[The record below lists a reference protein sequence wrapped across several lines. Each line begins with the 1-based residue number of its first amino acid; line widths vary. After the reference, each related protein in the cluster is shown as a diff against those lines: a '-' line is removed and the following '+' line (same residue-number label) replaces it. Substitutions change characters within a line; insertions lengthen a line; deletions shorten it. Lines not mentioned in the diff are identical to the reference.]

1 MKDMKAD
8 KPIIYETQYSDDN
21 AKQINEEIRQA
32 YADKADQGYLIDYP
46 TVYIIDQPGKQSK
59 YRHDY
64 TVYVGETIDIQRRT
78 LEHLNGDA
86 ERRTDWQGLKNANNA
101 HMFVIGHKH
110 FNKSLT
116 LDIENRMMQY
126 LSSVDAVSHLNNRRE
141 NAQRMYYTEDEF
153 VPIFNKIWDSL
164 AAKKKYKYLFPARSE
179 VEKSAIFKASP
190 FNKLTPEQNKAKDLI
205 LQRVQE
211 VLDKKDTGQ
220 LILVTGDAGAG
231 KTVLMSNVY
240 YDLAKLTGK
249 DGNKISLAM
258 MVNHD
263 EQLKVYQQIAKKL
276 GIGDERSVLKPA
288 SFIHRFSS
296 DNPVDIAFV
305 DEAHLLRT
313 QKNQGYT
320 SETAN
325 MLVDIRQRAKI
336 VVAIYD
342 EKQVLSKTQI
352 WEGDSF
358 DKLKKGIGK
367 ENIIHL
373 CKQMRIDAEDQTIK
387 WLDNVIKKG
396 LIGKVPEDN
405 KYEIKVFKKP
415 QDMQKAIQ
423 EKNDDQN
430 NGISRMVATYDW
442 EYSSKSSPKDGS
454 EYWQVS
460 EGDWKM
466 PWNYQVEKPRKTDN
480 GVSYKELPWAQ
491 QPVTIEE
498 IGSTYT
504 VQGFDLNYV
513 GVEIGPS
520 VKLENGVIKYFPE
533 ESCNKEAVQKRA
545 LMNGKGKSFAKKLLP
560 NELNVLLTRGV
571 HGLYLHAV
579 DPALQH
585 ALEEAAGKDR
595 VVE

>member
-1 MKDMKAD
+1 MEVDE
-8 KPIIYETQYSDDN
+8 PIIYETQYSDSN
-21 AKQINEEIRQA
+21 AKQINEEIRQT
-32 YADKADQGYLIDYP
+32 YSDKADQEYLIDYP

-86 ERRTDWQGLKNANNA
+86 ERRTDWQGLKEADNA

-141 NAQRMYYTEDEF
+141 NAQRMYYTEKEF
-153 VPIFNKIWDSL
+153 RPIFNKIWDAL
-164 AAKKKYKYLFPARSE
+164 AAKEEYKYLFPARSE
-179 VEKSAIFKASP
+179 IEKSAIFKASP
-190 FNKLTPEQNKAKDLI
+190 FNKLTSEQIEAKDLI
-205 LQRVQE
+205 LQRVRE
-211 VLDKKDTGQ
+211 VFDKNETGQ

-240 YDLAKLTGK
+240 YDLAKLVGK
-249 DGNKISLAM
+249 DGEKFSLVM
-258 MVNHD
+258 MVNHN

-276 GIGDERSVLKPA
+276 GIGDEKTVLKPA
-288 SFIHRFSS
+288 SFINHYSP
-296 DNPVDIAFV
+296 DDPVDVAFV

-320 SETAN
+320 SDTAN
-325 MLVDIRQRAKI
+325 MLEDIRLRAKI
-336 VVAIYD
+336 VVAVYD
-342 EKQVLSKTQI
+342 KKQVLSKTQV
-352 WEGDSF
+352 WENDSF
-358 DKLKKGIGK
+358 EKLEESIGK
-367 ENIIHL
+367 DNIIHL
-373 CKQMRIDAEDQTIK
+373 RNQMRIDAEDQTIE
-387 WLDNVIKKG
+387 WLNNVIKKNV
-396 LIGKVPEDN
+396 IGKIPEDS
-405 KYEIKVFKKP
+405 KYEIKVFRTP

-423 EKNDDQN
+423 EKNADHN

-442 EYSSKSSPKDGS
+442 EYSSQSKPKDGS
-454 EYWQVS
+454 KYWQVQ

-466 PWNYQVEKPRKTDN
+466 PWNYQIDKPRKTED
-480 GVSYKELPWAQ
+480 GISYKELSWAE
-491 QPVTIEE
+491 QPVTIDE

-520 VKLENGVIKYFPE
+520 VKLVDGKIVHESAK
-533 ESCNKEAVQKRA
+533 SCNKDAVQYRIFSDGKRS
-545 LMNGKGKSFAKKLLP
+545 NFADKLLP

-579 DPALQH
+579 DPALQK
-585 ALEEAAGKDR
+585 ALEDAAGENR

>member
-1 MKDMKAD
+1 MKAD

>member
-1 MKDMKAD
+1 MKVDE
-8 KPIIYETQYSDDN
+8 PIIYETQYSDDN

-32 YADKADQGYLIDYP
+32 YADKADQEFLIDYP

-59 YRHDY
+59 YRQDY

-141 NAQRMYYTEDEF
+141 NAQRLYYTEDEF
-153 VPIFNKIWDSL
+153 VPIFNKIWDTL
-164 AAKKKYKYLFPARSE
+164 AAKKDYKYLFPARKE
-179 VEKSAIFKASP
+179 IENSAIFKASP
-190 FNKLTPEQNKAKDLI
+190 FNKLTQEQNKAKDLI

-211 VLDKKDTGQ
+211 ALDKNETGK

-240 YDLAKLTGK
+240 YDLAKLTEK
-249 DGNKISLAM
+249 NGNKISLAM

-276 GIGDERSVLKPA
+276 GIGDEKSVLKPA
-288 SFIHRFSS
+288 SFINHYSP
-296 DNPVDIAFV
+296 DDPVDVAFV

-320 SETAN
+320 SDTAN
-325 MLVDIRQRAKI
+325 MLTDIRQRAKI

-342 EKQVLSKTQI
+342 KKQVLSKTQV
-352 WEGDSF
+352 WQGDSF
-358 DKLKKGIGK
+358 QELIDSIGE

-373 CKQMRIDAEDQTIK
+373 HNQMRIDAEPQTIE
-387 WLDNVIKKG
+387 WLNNVINKG
-396 LIGKVPEDN
+396 LIDKVPEDG

-430 NGISRMVATYDW
+430 SGISRMVATYDW
-442 EYSSKSSPKDGS
+442 EYSSQSSPQDGS
-454 EYWQVS
+454 EFWQVS

-466 PWNYQVEKPRKTDN
+466 PWNYQVKKPRRTDD
-480 GVSYKELPWAQ
+480 GVSYKELSWAQ
-491 QPVTIEE
+491 QPVTIDE

-520 VKLENGVIKYFPE
+520 VKLVDGKIVHVPA
-533 ESCNKEAVQKRA
+533 ESCNKDAVQYRT
-545 LMNGKGKSFAKKLLP
+545 FADGTKENFAEDLLT

-579 DPALQH
+579 DPALQQ